1 MFSNTIKG
9 IKADIKP
16 AYNNARSAG
25 VAWLTTS
32 RKSLAKGIHQIARV
46 VDA

>member
-16 AYNNARSAG
+16 MYTTARSAG
-25 VAWLTTS
+25 TAWLTTS
-32 RKSLAKGIHQIARV
+32 RKSIAKGIHQVARV